1 LVPQWARAFYQRLK
15 VPKRELWLQSQ
26 GQIDFYD
33 DPRLIDAA
41 ADAMAEHFGMALVAD
56 RSF

>member
-1 LVPQWARAFYQRLK
+1 MTSAK
-15 VPKRELWLQSQ
+15 SELWLDSD

-41 ADAMAEHFGMALVAD
+41 TNAIAEQFRTTVAIRD
-56 RSF
+56 QSAPIRTQQ